1 MSISVVGN
9 IGSVMSD
16 ISSIRPEDIGSNMR
30 ELRAMTPGGVSG
42 TGDGVVSLSERAV
55 SQVGGFD
62 IGGTVYAPDQD
73 LANALDLMM
82 NYGSTALA
90 AAGGTAVGLSRI

>member
-9 IGSVMSD
+9 MGSVMSD
-16 ISSIRPEDIGSNMR
+16 TSSIRPADIGSNIR
-30 ELRAMTPGGVSG
+30 ELRAMTPVGVSG

-55 SQVGGFD
+55 TQVGGFD
-62 IGGTVYAPDQD
+62 IGGEVYAPDQD

-82 NYGSTALA
+82 NYGSTSLA
-90 AAGGTAVGLSRI
+90 AAGGTAVGLTGI